1 MYSNKE
7 ENDDVKVFLDCDDT
21 IIDSSKCIINLLNK
35 KNGTNKTIKD
45 LKDFHYL
52 SIDKT
57 LTSND
62 VIELFE
68 SDDFWNTV
76 HYSQEF
82 LRYNRFLDN
91 NFEVEIVSCGTRLN
105 LEKKEKYLKDLGY
118 KFTGVLIDNDMN
130 LCKRHINMQG
140 GIQIDDNI
148 QSIENTNA
156 AIKILFQGGNNFP
169 WNRVKPNVDNLY
181 VAQTWEEVY
190 QILEFFKKNPEF
202 VCKGY

>member
-57 LTSND
+57 LTNND

-156 AIKILFQGGNNFP
+156 AIKILFQGSNNFP

>member
-1 MYSNKE
+1 MR
-7 ENDDVKVFLDCDDT
+7 VFLDCDDT
-21 IIDSSKCIINLLNK
+21 IIDSSKCIINLLNQ
-35 KNGTNKTIKD
+35 KNGTNKTIRD
-45 LKDFHYL
+45 LKDFHYR

-57 LTSND
+57 LTNDD
-62 VIELFE
+62 VIKLFE

-82 LRYNRFLDN
+82 LKYNRFLDN
-91 NFEVEIVSCGTRLN
+91 NFEVEIVSCGTKPN
-105 LEKKEKYLKDLGY
+105 LEKKERYLKDLGY

-156 AIKILFQGGNNFP
+156 TIKILFQGGNNFP
-169 WNRVKPNVDNLY
+169 WNRVKSNIDNLY
-181 VAQTWEEVY
+181 VAQTWEEIY

>member
-68 SDDFWNTV
+68 SNDFWNTV

-105 LEKKEKYLKDLGY
+105 LEKKERYLKDLGY

-169 WNRVKPNVDNLY
+169 WNRVKPNADNLY

>member
-45 LKDFHYL
+45 LKDFYYL

-57 LTSND
+57 LTNND

-68 SDDFWNTV
+68 SNDFWNTV

-91 NFEVEIVSCGTRLN
+91 NFEIEIVSCGTRLN

-156 AIKILFQGGNNFP
+156 AIKILFQGGNNFS